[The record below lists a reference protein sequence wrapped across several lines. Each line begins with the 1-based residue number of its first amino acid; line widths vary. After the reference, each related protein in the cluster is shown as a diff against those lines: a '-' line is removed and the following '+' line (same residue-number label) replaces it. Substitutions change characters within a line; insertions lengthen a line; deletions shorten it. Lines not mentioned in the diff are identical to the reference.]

1 MFNKSDSINELASAL
16 SVAQGN
22 IEGAAKTAKN
32 PHLRNKYADFQSVV
46 EATRP
51 ALVEQGLSISQ
62 IPDHDG
68 DGAMVLHTILMH
80 KSGQY
85 IMASMPV
92 ANHEQK
98 GINQMQAT
106 GSALSYARRYSYES
120 IVGVSRIEDDDG
132 EKSGSKFKGKQS
144 NPNKAEAPKE
154 VDRPSSERN
163 KVMEEVGDSVKKDLT
178 RYYNW
183 LKLMK
188 DEKERIGER
197 AYYHIL
203 VYTGHIKK
211 SNEMEEQVKLK
222 PQDSFKKMTEILAKC
237 KKIKEHG
244 DLEWYKEN
252 LASLWGVMGSSNLTK
267 QYEETVSRWEKK
279 KGEGLNNTTKEDR
292 YNIISELEKILG
304 EYETSRATDV
314 DKIREMLG

>member
-1 MFNKSDSINELASAL
+1 MFTKSDSINELATAL
-16 SVAQGN
+16 SIAQGN

-51 ALVEQGLSISQ
+51 ALVAQGLSVSQ
-62 IPDHDG
+62 MPDSDN
-68 DGAMVLHTILMH
+68 DATCMVLHTILMH
-80 KSGQY
+80 SSGQF
-85 IMASMPV
+85 IMSSMPV

-106 GSALSYARRYSYES
+106 GSALSYARRYSYEC

-132 EKSGSKFKGKQS
+132 EKSGAKFKGKQS
-144 NPNKAEAPKE
+144 NPKE
-154 VDRPSSERN
+154 TETPREKDPPSSERN
-163 KVMEEVGDSVKKDLT
+163 RAMEEVGASVKKDLT

-203 VYTGHIKK
+203 VYTGQIKK

-222 PQDSFKKMTEILAKC
+222 PEDSFKKMTDMLAKC
-237 KKIKEHG
+237 RKIKEHG

-267 QYEETVSRWEKK
+267 QYEETVSRWEKE
-279 KGEGLNNTTKEDR
+279 KGDTLNNEDR
-292 YNIISELEKILG
+292 HNIITELEKILG
-304 EYETSRATDV
+304 EYETNRATNV
-314 DKIREMLG
+314 DKIKEMLG